1 MKTLFFL
8 LLVCLACSA
17 LAQTPHLV
25 VPTGH
30 SGDIIAAAI
39 SPDEKYVL
47 TGSDDET
54 AILWTIGGKEMYAL
68 RRHSGP
74 IIAAAFLY
82 NGKDK
87 FVLTADKDGAI
98 NQWDLNGN
106 HIRTFHHSPPY
117 QHGRDWVSKI
127 VFSPDGKSVCV
138 EARNYFHCTNLTAPP
153 DNDAARLPDDQ
164 PRPAFFQ
171 NAPNEVSS
179 KNFTL
184 KMNGATATLWRLGG
198 KKIQTYKGHSN
209 AVTAAAFSP
218 EDGGKS
224 ILTIGVDNVGRLWD
238 ATAGGMTKILN
249 KMPDWLGAAALSPPA
264 PDDPAGGKYYLTGGP
279 HVKLWSRDNPQEP
292 LRTFREGNSDGFDIG
307 LLFGQSYIAIFS
319 PDGKSV
325 LSNDNESIVRWDVNS
340 GAETDVF
347 RGHHERVNAIAV
359 TKAANGGM
367 YVLAGSNDNT
377 AKLWDPANNVVKHE
391 EMSPRQMGDPIGG
404 EFIGGEIQ
412 TYAGHTNDVISV
424 AFSPATSNDPVGGKY
439 VLTGS
444 RDNTA
449 KIWDRASG
457 KEIATLIV
465 LDSTEWA
472 VTTPAGLFDASPG
485 AMNLMHFVVGT
496 EVVDLEQLK
505 ERYYEPGLLGKLM
518 GLNQDP
524 LRSVEAFSA
533 VPLYPEMNAQISDD
547 KLKLQI
553 DLTPRN
559 GGIGK
564 LSVFVNG
571 KELQEDANPQRA
583 QTVTLDLT
591 EFGKYYKDEG
601 PSTIALRVYN
611 NAGWLKSQALEL
623 EYMPPPAARGTG
635 TAGGTAGLSTNKKP
649 GLYAVVVGTANYAG
663 DKLDLK
669 FADRDAAYFS
679 QALRAT
685 APKVFGDRVFITLLN
700 TDAKE
705 TSKQDISS
713 KTTIKKAFA
722 DIAAKAQA
730 QDVLVIY
737 FSGHGVNYGTAENT
751 QFYYL
756 TKDIAS
762 EDLKDP
768 EIRKNYAVSS
778 GEITDW
784 IKSIA
789 ALKQVMI
796 LDACNSGKIVEDLV
810 GRKDLSSSQI
820 RALDR
825 MKDRTGMFI
834 LTGSAA
840 DKVSYEAGQY
850 GQGLLTYS
858 LLQGMSGLALTEDK
872 RVDVMTLFQYSRDK
886 VPELAKGIGGIQTPI
901 LAFPNNGAS
910 FDIGIVDAQ
919 VKIPLAQ
926 VKPVF
931 IRNNFQDEDSFDDVL
946 GLTPALASYFQQ
958 LTLEGAQASL
968 IYVDVAEY
976 ENAYSMKGRYK
987 QNGDAVEVRGRL
999 FKGKTSK
1006 GEFQVTGKK
1015 SELPG
1020 LVEAIVEKVSGMV
1033 E

>member
-1 MKTLFFL
+1 MRTILLPLFAA
-8 LLVCLACSA
+8 LACSA
-17 LAQTPHLV
+17 LAQAPRLV

-30 SGDIIAAAI
+30 SDDITAAAI

-47 TGSDDET
+47 TGSADET
-54 AILWTIGGKEMYAL
+54 AILWSIGGDEMYTFK
-68 RRHSGP
+68 RHSGS
-74 IIAAAFLY
+74 IKAVAFLY
-82 NGKDK
+82 DGNDK
-87 FVLTADKDGAI
+87 FVLTADDNGHV
-98 NQWDLNGN
+98 NQWDLSGN
-106 HIRTFHHSPPY
+106 HKRDFSHSPPY
-117 QHGRDWVSKI
+117 QHGRNWVEGI
-127 VFSPDGKSVCV
+127 VFSPDGKTVCIK
-138 EARNYFHCTNLTAPP
+138 AHNYFRCTDILHPKEGDRF
-153 DNDAARLPDDQ
+153 DNDPV
-164 PRPAFFQ
+164 PPFFE
-171 NAPNEVSS
+171 NAPEGVSS

-184 KMNGATATLWRLGG
+184 RLEGRTATLWSKDG
-198 KKIQTYKGHSN
+198 KKNRTFMGHS
-209 AVTAAAFSP
+209 VEIRSAAFSP
-218 EDGGKS
+218 EDGGNT
-224 ILTIGVDNVGRLWD
+224 ILTLGGDGLGRLWD
-238 ATAGGMTKILN
+238 ATKGSVAKILN
-249 KMPDWLGAAALSPPA
+249 QTPPWLNAATLSPPS
-264 PDDPAGGKYYLTGGP
+264 PDDPAGGKFYLTGGKD
-279 HVKLWSRDNPQEP
+279 VTLWSRANPQEP
-292 LRTFREGNSDGFDIG
+292 VRTFREANNNGFDLG
-307 LLFGQSYIAIFS
+307 QLFGPSYIAIFS
-319 PDGKSV
+319 SDGKSV
-325 LSNDNESIVRWDVNS
+325 LATDRESVVRWDVNS
-340 GAETDVF
+340 GEEIDVF

-359 TKAANGGM
+359 TRAANGGM

-377 AKLWDPANNVVKHE
+377 AKLWDPANNVVKEE
-391 EMSPRQMGDPIGG
+391 EMSARQMGDPIGS
-404 EFIGGEIQ
+404 EFVGGEIQ
-412 TYAGHTNDVISV
+412 TYSGHANDVISV

-449 KIWDRASG
+449 KIWDRATG

-472 VTTPAGLFDASPG
+472 VTTPTGLFDASPG

-496 EVVDLEQLK
+496 EIVDLEQLK
-505 ERYYEPGLLGKLM
+505 ERYYEPGLLGKLV
-518 GLNQDP
+518 GSNRDP
-524 LRSVEAFSA
+524 LRAVESFNA
-533 VPLYPEMNAQISDD
+533 VPLYPEMSAQVSDD
-547 KLKLQI
+547 KLKLQVS
-553 DLTPRN
+553 LTPRA

-571 KELQEDANPQRA
+571 KEVVEDANPGR
-583 QTVTLDLT
+583 VTALNIDLT
-591 EFGKYYKDEG
+591 EFAQYYLPGE
-601 PSTIALRVYN
+601 PNQLALRVYN
-611 NAGWLKSQALEL
+611 QAGWLKSPALEL
-623 EYMPPPAARGTG
+623 GYQPPAAARGSG
-635 TAGGTAGLSTNKKP
+635 TAAPVAPASPAKGKP
-649 GLYAVVVGTANYAG
+649 ALYAVVVGTADYAG

-669 FADRDAAYFS
+669 FADRDASLFS
-679 QALRAT
+679 QALRAA
-685 APKVFGDRVFITLLN
+685 APRVFGQQVFVTLLS

-705 TSKQDISS
+705 TARQDVSS
-713 KTTIKKAFA
+713 KATIKKAFA
-722 DIAAKAQA
+722 DIAAKAKA

-737 FSGHGVNYGTAENT
+737 FSGHGVNYGTAEQG

-762 EDLKDP
+762 ENLTDP
-768 EIRKNYAVSS
+768 EIRNNYTISS
-778 GEITDW
+778 TELTGW
-784 IKSIA
+784 IKAIP

-796 LDACNSGKIVEDLV
+796 LDACNSGKIVEDLA
-810 GRKDLSSSQI
+810 GRKDLSSSQV

-840 DKVSYEAGQY
+840 DKVSFEASQY

-858 LLQGMSGLALTEDK
+858 LLQGMSGLALTDDK
-872 RVDVMTLFQYSRDK
+872 RVDVMTLFQFSRDK

-901 LAFPNNGAS
+901 LAFPVSGAS
-910 FDIGIVDAQ
+910 FDIGVVDPQ

-958 LTLEGAQASL
+958 ITLQGAQASL

-987 QNGDAVEVRGRL
+987 QNGDAVEVRGKL
-999 FKGKTSK
+999 FKGKTAK

-1015 SELPG
+1015 SDLPG